1 MATKTESKK
10 KAAAKKRSFHQEL
23 VLNRWVLGFFQGGAL
38 AALKMHLG
46 DDRFEGIAEDGQ
58 TQFFHELTRGLFD
71 PNKVPDTTLR
81 RYDLNV
87 VAHWQAI
94 TAQRNKLEGH
104 ELQMK
109 YFQYL
114 SLLFTELY
122 LDWYFNHRQDLLDG
136 LNEEMARYRAETG
149 AEPFRDFEADDLNKV
164 AFWNATG
171 SGKTLLLH
179 VNIRQYLHYFQAGR
193 GGHFPDKIIL
203 LTPNEG
209 LSRQHLE
216 ELHLSGFGFSQ
227 FFNKAQSPARGTIE
241 IIDINKLGD
250 EMGDKTVA
258 VDAFEGN
265 NLVLV
270 DEGHRGTGTAAGA
283 WMARRDA
290 LVRGGFAFEYSAT
303 FGQAVAKG
311 KTIEGAEEEIRKSK
325 ADFYR
330 SVEFP
335 GLKVRELSAGAKQQI
350 EEFRAAYM
358 LTAEDKRRARITATR
373 EIYAK
378 CILFDYSY
386 KFFYEDGYGK
396 ESLILNMN
404 GEAYGQADNARKYF
418 TACLLAYYQQLWLWS
433 THRSALADFN
443 IEKPLWVF
451 VGHSVTGS
459 DDKKKQKLTDDD
471 LASLS
476 DVLAVVQFLAW
487 FLNSEAQIKSWLAD
501 LVADKAQILDAEGNN
516 IFSGRF
522 TPLMGFIGRVDD
534 LYADILLRVFNA
546 PARQRLKLVN
556 IKSSKGELALR
567 VGDAEPFGLINI
579 GDDAGFFGM
588 AEDVEAFDSE
598 RDDFGGALFGTLNN
612 KDSRLNVLIGSRK
625 FTEGW
630 SSWRVST
637 MGLLNMGQGEGS
649 QIIQLFGRGVRLK
662 GKGFSLKR
670 SVLRERPKDTHLD
683 KLETLNIF
691 GVRASYMAAFKDYLR
706 EEGIT
711 PSDEVLELDFP
722 TRANLPKGKLK
733 TLALKDGYKDN
744 QKLGFKRKIFP
755 TLYET
760 PDQFID
766 KETGKPKIKPPH
778 VVLDLYPRVEAL
790 SSKDK
795 SSPSPT
801 IQARH
806 EGKLNQTLFP
816 AFNWDSI
823 YLALQDYKLQRSW
836 SNLRLEQQKLIDF
849 CGGTQD
855 WYTLFIPA
863 AELKITTFA
872 DIRKQEDI
880 LLRLL
885 TDYTDRFY
893 KALKTAYEGQ
903 FYDIVHVDEN
913 DGSMLKDGYKLLIE
927 DTSDGQTYRAQLEV
941 LKNLVTE
948 GKLGQVSQQCPP
960 HMVAIC
966 FDRHL
971 FYPLLGFENEDGKK
985 QVPLKLTPL
994 GLGAES
1000 EVQFVRDLE
1009 AFYRTSEG
1017 KEAIGQRSLYLLR
1030 NAASAEKGLG
1040 FALAGNFYPDFL
1052 LWLVDDEPDTGTRK
1066 QWLTFVDPKGLRN
1079 LDLSHPKLGLYKEVK
1094 MLETTLASQAK
1105 AGEAPLILNAFV
1117 LSPTKFADLLN
1128 VGDPTKKADLESR
1141 NVLFMEDGPSVYLK
1155 KLFSVL
1161 T

>member
-1 MATKTESKK
+1 MARSPQNKRT
-10 KAAAKKRSFHQEL
+10 KKRSFHQEL
-23 VLNRWVLGFFQGGAL
+23 VLNRWMLRLFNVTSLNAL
-38 AALKMHLG
+38 TARLG
-46 DDRFEGIAEDGQ
+46 DDRFEGIDEDGQ
-58 TQFFHELTRGLFD
+58 SQFFHELTRGLFD
-71 PNKVPDTTLR
+71 PNRVPEADLR
-81 RYDLNV
+81 RYDLNIV
-87 VAHWQAI
+87 DHWQAI
-94 TAQRNKLEGH
+94 TAQRNKREGH
-104 ELQMK
+104 ALQMK

-114 SLLFTELY
+114 SLLFTEIY

-136 LNEEMARYRAETG
+136 LNEEMARYRAEAG
-149 AEPFRDFEADDLNKV
+149 AEPFRDFDADDLNKI

-193 GGHFPDKIIL
+193 GDQYPSKIIL

-216 ELHLSGFGFSQ
+216 ELHLSGFGFAQ
-227 FFNKAQSPARGTIE
+227 LFNKAQTPLGTIE

-258 VDAFEGN
+258 VEAFEGN

-311 KTIEGAEEEIRKSK
+311 LTVAGAEE
-325 ADFYR
+325 D
-330 SVEFP
+330 
-335 GLKVRELSAGAKQQI
+335 LQ
-350 EEFRAAYM
+350 
-358 LTAEDKRRARITATR
+358 KRRAKMLYNTTSLKKLDDRQMAPLALTSEDRRRARVTATR

-404 GEAYGQADNARKYF
+404 GEAYAQADNARRYF
-418 TACLLAYYQQLWLWS
+418 TACLLAFYQQLWLWS
-433 THRSALADFN
+433 THRDQLTDFN

-451 VGHSVTGS
+451 VGNTVSGEE
-459 DDKKKQKLTDDD
+459 
-471 LASLS
+471 S
-476 DVLAVVQFLAW
+476 DVLEVVNFLAD
-487 FLNSEAQIKSWLAD
+487 FLNQDAQIKTWLAD
-501 LVADKAQILDAEGNN
+501 LVADRAQILDAKGNN
-516 IFSGRF
+516 IFQGRF
-522 TPLMGFIGRVDD
+522 TPLMGFMEQVDA
-534 LYADILLRVFNA
+534 LYADILARVFNA

-588 AEDVEAFDSE
+588 AEDADAFDSE

-670 SVLRERPKDTHLD
+670 TTPQERPKGVHLD
-683 KLETLNIF
+683 KLEALNIF

-706 EEGIT
+706 EEGMT
-711 PSDEVLELDFP
+711 PSDEVLELDFR
-722 TRANLPKGKLK
+722 TRSNLPVGRLK
-733 TLALKDGYKDN
+733 TLALRDGYKDN
-744 QKLGFKRKIFP
+744 QRLGFKRTHFP
-755 TLYET
+755 WLYEI
-760 PDQFID
+760 PAPFQ
-766 KETGKPKIKPPH
+766 GKIKAPH

-790 SSKDK
+790 ATQDK
-795 SSPSPT
+795 GAVAT
-801 IQARH
+801 TAARH
-806 EGKLNQTLFP
+806 RGKLNAALF
-816 AFNWDSI
+816 AVFDWDRI
-823 YLALQDYKLQRSW
+823 YLALQDDKLQRSW
-836 SNLRLEQQKLIDF
+836 SNLRLDRQRLIDF
-849 CGGTQD
+849 CAGEPN

-863 AELKITTFA
+863 AALTVTTFS
-872 DIRKQEDI
+872 DIRTQEDI
-880 LLRLL
+880 LIRLL

-893 KALKTAYEGQ
+893 KALKSGYEGQ
-903 FYDIVHVDEN
+903 FYAMTHIDE
-913 DGSMLKDGYKLLIE
+913 DHGSMLKRYQFEIENSDDGVEYLRRL
-927 DTSDGQTYRAQLEV
+927 DVLQTLVADGKIGEASRWNA
-941 LKNLVTE
+941 
-948 GKLGQVSQQCPP
+948 P
-960 HMVAIC
+960 HMVAIT

-971 FYPLLGFENEDGKK
+971 YYPLLALEDKDA
-985 QVPLKLTPL
+985 VPLKMRPL
-994 GLGAES
+994 AFDAPS
-1000 EVQFVRDLE
+1000 EWEFVRDLE
-1009 AFYRTSEG
+1009 AFYHSPDG
-1017 KEAIGQRSLYLLR
+1017 KAAIGARSLYLLR
-1030 NAASAEKGLG
+1030 NADREEKGLG

-1052 LWLVDDEPDTGTRK
+1052 LWLVDDATGK

-1079 LDLSHPKLGLYKEVK
+1079 LDLSHPKLGLYQEVK
-1094 MLETTLASQAK
+1094 TLETTLAAQARP
-1105 AGEAPLILNAFV
+1105 GEPPLVLNAFV
-1117 LSPTKFADLLN
+1117 LSPTRFADLLN
-1128 VGDPTKKADLESR
+1128 VGDPARKAELEGR
-1141 NVLFMEDGPSVYLK
+1141 HVLFMEEGGGVYLK
-1155 KLFSVL
+1155 KLFAAL
-1161 T
+1161 A

>member
-1 MATKTESKK
+1 MARAAKTTRR
-10 KAAAKKRSFHQEL
+10 ATAKKRSFHQEL
-23 VLNRWVLGFFQGGAL
+23 VLNRWVLGFFEGGTL
-38 AALKMHLG
+38 AALKMRLG
-46 DDRFEGIAEDGQ
+46 DDRFEGIDEDGQ
-58 TQFFHELTRGLFD
+58 TKFFHELVRGLFD
-71 PNKVPDTTLR
+71 PNKVPEADLR
-81 RYDLNV
+81 RYDLNI

-94 TAQRNKLEGH
+94 TERRNKLEGH

-122 LDWYFNHRQDLLDG
+122 LDWYFNHRQDLLDE
-136 LNEEMARYRAETG
+136 LNEEMALYRAEVG
-149 AEPFRDFEADDLNKV
+149 AEPFRDFETDDLNKI

-179 VNIRQYLHYFQAGR
+179 VNIHQYLHYFQAGR
-193 GGHFPDKIIL
+193 SGSYPDKIIL

-216 ELHLSGFGFSQ
+216 ELELSGFGFSQ
-227 FFNKAQSPARGTIE
+227 FFNKAQTPPRGTIE

-258 VDAFEGN
+258 VGAFEGN

-311 KTIEGAEEEIRKSK
+311 LIVEKAEEEQLKSK
-325 ADFYR
+325 WKLTYPGQRFNLASAKADTA
-330 SVEFP
+330 
-335 GLKVRELSAGAKQQI
+335 LALS
-350 EEFRAAYM
+350 
-358 LTAEDKRRARITATR
+358 LEDKRRARIIATR

-404 GEAYGQADNARKYF
+404 GDAYEQADNARKYF

-433 THRSALADFN
+433 THRDKLADFN

-459 DDKKKQKLTDDD
+459 DDKKKQKLTEDD

-487 FLNSEAQIKSWLAD
+487 FLNNETQIKTWLVD
-501 LVADKAQILDAEGNN
+501 LIADKAQILDAKGNN

-522 TPLMGFIGRVDD
+522 TPLMGFGGRVDD

-546 PARQRLKLVN
+546 SARQRLKLVN

-588 AEDVEAFDSE
+588 VEDVEVFDSE

-637 MGLLNMGQGEGS
+637 MGLLNMGKGEGS

-662 GKGFSLKR
+662 GKDFSLKR
-670 SVLRERPKDTHLD
+670 SLPHERPKGLHLD
-683 KLETLNIF
+683 KLETLNVF
-691 GVRASYMAAFKDYLR
+691 GVKADYMAAFKDYLR

-711 PSDEVLELDFP
+711 PSDEILELDFP
-722 TRANLPKGKLK
+722 TRANLPKSKLK
-733 TLALKDGYKDN
+733 TLMLKDGYKDN
-744 QKLGFKRKIFP
+744 QKQGFKRTHFP
-755 TLYET
+755 WLYEI
-760 PDQFID
+760 PAEFQ
-766 KETGKPKIKPPH
+766 GKIKPPH
-778 VVLDLYPRVEAL
+778 VALDLYPRVEAL
-790 SSKDK
+790 SSKG
-795 SSPSPT
+795 SVAVSAT
-801 IQARH
+801 EARNKA
-806 EGKLNQTLFP
+806 KLNQTLF
-816 AFNWDSI
+816 ATFNWDRI
-823 YLALQDYKLQRSW
+823 YLALQEYKIQRSW
-836 SNLRLEQQKLIDF
+836 SNLRLERQRLIDF
-849 CGGTQD
+849 CSDAQD

-863 AELKITTFA
+863 AELVVKNFA
-872 DIRKQEDI
+872 DIRRQEDI

-893 KALKTAYEGQ
+893 NALKKGYEGQ
-903 FYDIVHVDEN
+903 FYDITHIDEEH
-913 DGSMLKDGYKLLIE
+913 GSMLNLYQFEIENSDDGLEYLAK
-927 DTSDGQTYRAQLEV
+927 LEV
-941 LKNLVTE
+941 LKKLVTE
-948 GKLGQVSQQCPP
+948 GRIGEANQWSAP
-960 HMVAIC
+960 HMVAIS

-971 FYPLLGFENEDGKK
+971 YYPLLALEDKDA
-985 QVPLKLTPL
+985 VPLKLRPL
-994 GLGAES
+994 AFDAPS
-1000 EVQFVRDLE
+1000 EWEFVRDLE
-1009 AFYRTSEG
+1009 TFYNSSEG
-1017 KEAIGQRSLYLLR
+1017 KEAIGPRSLYLLR
-1030 NAASAEKGLG
+1030 NADREEKGLG

-1052 LWLVDDEPDTGTRK
+1052 LWLVDDASGK

-1094 MLETTLASQAK
+1094 ALEATLAAQAK
-1105 AGEAPLILNAFV
+1105 AGEAPLVLNAFV
-1117 LSPTKFADLLN
+1117 LSPTKFSDLLN
-1128 VGDPTKKADLESR
+1128 VGDPIRKAELESR
-1141 NVLFMEDGPSVYLK
+1141 NVLFMEDGASTYLK
-1155 KLFSVL
+1155 KLFSTL
-1161 T
+1161 I

>member
-1 MATKTESKK
+1 MALKTQTDQ
-10 KAAAKKRSFHQEL
+10 AAAKKRNFHQEL
-23 VLNRWVLGFFQGGAL
+23 VLNRWALGFFQGGTL
-38 AALKMHLG
+38 AALKLRLG
-46 DDRFEGIAEDGQ
+46 DDRFEGIDEDGQ
-58 TQFFHELTRGLFD
+58 TKFFHELTRGLFD
-71 PNKVPDTTLR
+71 PNKVPEAELR
-81 RYDLNV
+81 RYDLNIV
-87 VAHWQAI
+87 THWQAI
-94 TAQRNKLEGH
+94 TEQRNKLEGH
-104 ELQMK
+104 ALQMK

-114 SLLFTELY
+114 SLLLTELY
-122 LDWYFNHRQDLLDG
+122 LDWYFNRRQALLDG
-136 LNEEMARYRAETG
+136 LNEEMGRYRAE
-149 AEPFRDFEADDLNKV
+149 ADEDSFRDFEADDLNKI

-179 VNIRQYLHYFQAGR
+179 VNIHQYLYYFQAGCSDSY
-193 GGHFPDKIIL
+193 PDKIIL

-227 FFNKAQSPARGTIE
+227 FFNKAQSPARGAIE
-241 IIDINKLGD
+241 VIDINKLGD

-258 VDAFEGN
+258 VEAFEGN

-270 DEGHRGTGTAAGA
+270 DEGHRGAGTAAGA

-311 KTIEGAEEEIRKSK
+311 MTVA
-325 ADFYR
+325 A
-330 SVEFP
+330 VE
-335 GLKVRELSAGAKQQI
+335 KDIQKKRAKMLFGTTNWKKLDATQLAQL
-350 EEFRAAYM
+350 A
-358 LTAEDKRRARITATR
+358 LTAEDKRRARMLATR

-404 GEAYGQADNARKYF
+404 GEVYEHADNARKYF

-433 THRSALADFN
+433 THREKLADFN

-451 VGHSVTGS
+451 VGNTVSGEES
-459 DDKKKQKLTDDD
+459 DIL
-471 LASLS
+471 
-476 DVLAVVQFLAW
+476 DVVNFLAD
-487 FLNSEAQIKSWLAD
+487 FLNSAAQIKIWLAD
-501 LVADKAQILDAEGNN
+501 LLADRAQILDAKGNN

-522 TPLMGFIGRVDD
+522 TPLMGFSDCVDE

-556 IKSSKGELALR
+556 IKNSKGELALR

-598 RDDFGGALFGTLNN
+598 RDDFGGALFGTLNHKN
-612 KDSRLNVLIGSRK
+612 SRLNVLIGSRK

-670 SVLRERPKDTHLD
+670 TLPQNRPQGVHLD
-683 KLETLNIF
+683 KLETLNVF

-744 QKLGFKRKIFP
+744 QKLGFKRTQFP
-755 TLYET
+755 WLYEI
-760 PDQFID
+760 PVQFQ
-766 KETGKPKIKPPH
+766 GKIKLPH
-778 VVLDLYPRVEAL
+778 VALDLYPRVEAL

-795 SSPSPT
+795 GKGKGKSAAPT
-801 IQARH
+801 KEARH
-806 EGKLNQTLFP
+806 QGKLNQALFS
-816 AFNWDSI
+816 AFNWDRI

-836 SNLRLEQQKLIDF
+836 SNLRLERQKLIDF
-849 CGGTQD
+849 CAGAQD

-863 AELKITTFA
+863 AELNVTTFA

-880 LLRLL
+880 LLQLL

-893 KALKTAYEGQ
+893 KALKTGYEGQ
-903 FYDIVHVDEN
+903 FYDITYIDEN
-913 DGSMLKDGYKLLIE
+913 HGSMLKLYQFAIENSDDGLMY
-927 DTSDGQTYRAQLEV
+927 QTRLEV
-941 LKNLVTE
+941 LKKLVE
-948 GKLGQVSQQCPP
+948 DGKIGEASQWNAP
-960 HMVAIC
+960 HMVAIS

-971 FYPLLGFENEDGKK
+971 YYPLLGLEDKDA
-985 QVPLKLTPL
+985 VPLKLRPL
-994 GLGAES
+994 AFDAPS
-1000 EVQFVRDLE
+1000 EWMFVRDLE
-1009 AFYRTSEG
+1009 AFYNSSAG
-1017 KEAIGQRSLYLLR
+1017 KEVIGRRSLYLLR
-1030 NAASAEKGLG
+1030 NADREEKGLG

-1052 LWLVDDEPDTGTRK
+1052 LWLVDDATGK

-1079 LDLSHPKLGLYKEVK
+1079 LDLSHPKLRLYQEVK
-1094 MLETTLASQAK
+1094 TLETTLAKAAK
-1105 AGEAPLILNAFV
+1105 PGDNPLVLNAFI
-1117 LSPTKFADLLN
+1117 LSPTQFSDLLN
-1128 VGDPTKKADLESR
+1128 VGDATQKADLAKR
-1141 NVLFMEDGPSVYLK
+1141 HVLFMEDGGHVYLRQ
-1155 KLFSVL
+1155 LFAAL

>member
-1 MATKTESKK
+1 MARPRKTPVAGSGASG
-10 KAAAKKRSFHQEL
+10 AAGSSRGGKKRSFHQEL
-23 VLNRWVLGFFQGGAL
+23 VLNRWVLGFFQGGTL
-38 AALKMHLG
+38 AALKMRLG
-46 DDRFEGIAEDGQ
+46 DNRFEGIGEDGQ
-58 TQFFHELTRGLFD
+58 TKFFHELVRGLFD
-71 PNKVPDTTLR
+71 PNKVSGADLR

-87 VAHWQAI
+87 VAHWQSI

-136 LNEEMARYRAETG
+136 LNEEMTRYRAETG
-149 AEPFRDFEADDLNKV
+149 AEPFRDFEADDLNKI

-179 VNIRQYLHYFQAGR
+179 VNIHQYLHYFQAGR
-193 GGHFPDKIIL
+193 SGSYPDKIIL

-216 ELHLSGFGFSQ
+216 ELELSGLGFSQ
-227 FFNKAQSPARGTIE
+227 FFDKAQTPPRGTIE

-311 KTIEGAEEEIRKSK
+311 LIVEKAEEEQLKSK
-325 ADFYR
+325 WKLAYPGQRFNLASAKADTA
-330 SVEFP
+330 
-335 GLKVRELSAGAKQQI
+335 LALS
-350 EEFRAAYM
+350 
-358 LTAEDKRRARITATR
+358 AEDKRRARIIATR

-404 GEAYGQADNARKYF
+404 GEAYEQADNARKYF
-418 TACLLAYYQQLWLWS
+418 TACLLACYQQLWLWS
-433 THRSALADFN
+433 THRDKLADFN

-451 VGHSVTGS
+451 VGNTVSGEES
-459 DDKKKQKLTDDD
+459 DILE
-471 LASLS
+471 
-476 DVLAVVQFLAW
+476 VVNFLAD
-487 FLNSEAQIKSWLAD
+487 FLNSDAQIKTWLAD
-501 LVADKAQILDAEGNN
+501 LIADKAQILDAKGNN
-516 IFSGRF
+516 IFAGRF
-522 TPLMGFIGRVDD
+522 TPLMGFNGRVDA
-534 LYADILLRVFNA
+534 LYADILQRVFNA
-546 PARQRLKLVN
+546 SARQRLKLVN
-556 IKSSKGELALR
+556 IRGSKGELALR

-579 GDDAGFFGM
+579 GDDAGFSKI
-588 AEDVEAFDSE
+588 AERADTFDSE
-598 RDDFGGALFGTLNN
+598 RDDFGGALFDTLNN

-662 GKGFSLKR
+662 GKGFSLQR
-670 SVLRERPKDTHLD
+670 TLPQDRPKGVHLD
-683 KLETLNIF
+683 KLEALNIF

-711 PSDEVLELDFP
+711 PSDEVLGLDFP
-722 TRANLPKGKLK
+722 TRANLTKGKLK

-744 QKLGFKRKIFP
+744 QKQGFKRTHFP
-755 TLYET
+755 WLYEI
-760 PDQFID
+760 PAQFQ
-766 KETGKPKIKPPH
+766 GKIKPPH
-778 VVLDLYPRVEAL
+778 VLLDLYPRVEAL
-790 SSKDK
+790 SSNGV
-795 SSPSPT
+795 STTPT
-801 IQARH
+801 TNARN
-806 EGKLNQTLFP
+806 EGKLDQMLFA
-816 AFNWDSI
+816 AFNWDRI

-836 SNLRLEQQKLIDF
+836 SNLRLERGRLIDF
-849 CGGTQD
+849 CSGVQD

-863 AELKITTFA
+863 AELAVTTFA

-893 KALKTAYEGQ
+893 NALKKGYEGQ
-903 FYDIVHVDEN
+903 FYDITHIDEEH
-913 DGSMLKDGYKLLIE
+913 GSMLKLYQFEIDNSDDGLEYQAK
-927 DTSDGQTYRAQLEV
+927 LEV
-941 LKNLVTE
+941 LKKLVTD
-948 GKLGQVSQQCPP
+948 GKIGEASKWSAP
-960 HMVAIC
+960 HMVAIS

-971 FYPLLGFENEDGKK
+971 YYPLLALEDKDAL
-985 QVPLKLTPL
+985 PLKLRPL
-994 GLGAES
+994 AFDASS
-1000 EVQFVRDLE
+1000 EWEFVRDLE
-1009 AFYRTSEG
+1009 AFYNSDEG
-1017 KEAIGQRSLYLLR
+1017 KEAIGSRSLYLLR
-1030 NAASAEKGLG
+1030 NADREDKGLG

-1052 LWLVDDEPDTGTRK
+1052 LWLVDDASGK

-1094 MLETTLASQAK
+1094 TLEATLVGQAK
-1105 AGEAPLILNAFV
+1105 AGEPPLVLNAFV

-1128 VGDPTKKADLESR
+1128 VGDPAKKADLESC
-1141 NVLFMEDGPSVYLK
+1141 NVLFMEDGGSAYLK
-1155 KLFSVL
+1155 KLFAAL
-1161 T
+1161 Q